1 MKLRCIIIDDEPLAR
16 KGIEE
21 ELKGIDFLEVV
32 GIAENVIQANDLTL
46 TLHPDLIFLDIQM
59 PKLTGFDFLREGERD
74 GTAKRTGFGS

>member
-21 ELKGIDFLEVV
+21 ELKGIDFLEIV

-46 TLHPDLIFLDIQM
+46 TLQPDLILLDIQM
-59 PKLTGFDFLREGERD
+59 PQTNRL
-74 GTAKRTGFGS
+74 